1 MWGGGPKDP
10 GWPPGWPGGA
20 PPAAAAAAA
29 LNPFILAAAAAKNG

>member
-1 MWGGGPKDP
+1 MWWGGPKDP